1 MSILKNVSVNWAS
14 VQAPDTKFEP
24 TWHLTVVLSEDHKKQ
39 LLEESKLID
48 PKKKGIK
55 IKQNDEG
62 QDVYRFKR
70 KVAKADGSGENNP
83 PVVCGPKGKDDKFEK
98 LIGNGSVCNVQYRF
112 VPYNNKFGSGITCDL
127 QGVQVISHVPYGS
140 VDGDA
145 FDAVEE
151 PSAPSS
157 SNEFDDSDFS

>member
-14 VQAPDTKFEP
+14 VQTPDVKFDP
-24 TWHLTVVLSEDHKKQ
+24 TWHLTAVLNEDHKKQ

-55 IKQNDEG
+55 IKQNDDG

-70 KVAKADGSGENNP
+70 RVAKADGSGDNNP

-112 VPYNNKFGSGITCDL
+112 VPYNNKFGSGVTCDL

-140 VDGDA
+140 IDGDA

-151 PSAPSS
+151 PSTPAS
-157 SNEFDDSDFS
+157 SNEFDDGDFQ